1 MAVIAYVLIG
11 AFDVFAVLALM
22 LRLYR
27 VPVMDRLWSKIFF
40 AVLAA
45 GISYIIRILIVVPII
60 DTAVLMLLII
70 LFMRYVL
77 EIKMFY
83 AALMS
88 SAGMSAYVTVQL
100 FLTLGYIAIGGNAQ
114 AVILET
120 HGYKVQLLQITAISI
135 AYFISACLTLFRW
148 GFSFIPLPP
157 HDFNIAV
164 NYEKNKGLLITTIG
178 VLIFVSFAMVL
189 LLNYMIVLLVP
200 AALLSFG
207 ISYYFSNRRDLQID

>member
-1 MAVIAYVLIG
+1 MGVIAYILIG

-27 VPVMDRLWSKIFF
+27 LPVRDRLWEKLVFSVVA
-40 AVLAA
+40 AVA
-45 GISYIIRILIVVPII
+45 SYFIRIVIGLPMI
-60 DTAVLMLLII
+60 DTAVLMLLVI

-77 EIKMFY
+77 EIKLFY
-83 AALMS
+83 AALIS
-88 SAGMSAYVTVQL
+88 SAGMSAYVAIQL
-100 FLTLGYIAIGGNAQ
+100 ALAMGYMAIGGNAQ
-114 AVILET
+114 AVIVET
-120 HGYKVQLLQITAISI
+120 HGYKVQLLQITAICI
-135 AYFISACLTLFRW
+135 AYIVASMMTLFRW

-178 VLIFVSFAMVL
+178 GLIFVSFAMVL

>member
-1 MAVIAYVLIG
+1 MGVIAYILIG

-27 VPVMDRLWSKIFF
+27 LPVRDRFWEKIIFS
-40 AVLAA
+40 VLAA
-45 GISYIIRILIVVPII
+45 VASYFIRIVIGIPMI
-60 DTAVLMLLII
+60 DTAVLMLLVI

-77 EIKMFY
+77 EIKLFY

-88 SAGMSAYVTVQL
+88 SAGMSAYVAIQL
-100 FLTLGYIAIGGNAQ
+100 ALAMGYMAIGGNAQ
-114 AVILET
+114 AVIVET
-120 HGYKVQLLQITAISI
+120 HGYKVQLLQITAICI
-135 AYFISACLTLFRW
+135 AYIVSSIMTLFRW
-148 GFSFIPLPP
+148 GFSFVPLPP
-157 HDFNIAV
+157 HDFNIELD
-164 NYEKNKGLLITTIG
+164 YSKNKGLLITTIG
-178 VLIFVSFAMVL
+178 VLIFISFAMVL